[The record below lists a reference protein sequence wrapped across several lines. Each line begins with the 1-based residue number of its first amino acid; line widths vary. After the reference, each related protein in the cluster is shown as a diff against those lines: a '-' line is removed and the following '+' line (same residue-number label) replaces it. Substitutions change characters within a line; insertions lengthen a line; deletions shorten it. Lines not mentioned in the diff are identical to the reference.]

1 MRLEERVAVSP
12 ISAKPDRYNGRD
24 VFTANNGRTL
34 SLEDVPSELLAGVD
48 VRENPSANLLKGGIA
63 GLTSLRACRIGA
75 PLHG

>member
-1 MRLEERVAVSP
+1 
-12 ISAKPDRYNGRD
+12 

-63 GLTSLRACRIGA
+63 GLTSLRACRSGA